1 MLLDE
6 PIAGVDATTQ
16 HAIFTLLEGLKQK
29 GTTIIA
35 TTHDLSCVA
44 EWFDRVWPSTIASLP
59 SVRPPK
65 SSLGERSRPPMAATC
80 SSALQR
86 RRNDVDLLI
95 SPLQNDFMV
104 RALIA
109 ALLIGLVCSIVGVY
123 VVLRN
128 MSFIGDGLAHASF
141 AGIVIAYLLKFDL
154 YIGGLIFTIL
164 TALGIGAVS
173 KKSEVSLDT
182 TIGVFFTAAFALGI
196 ALMSHVKNY
205 VIDLQDFLFGN
216 ILAIDRKDIVII
228 ALLTTVILAV
238 IALLYKELLFASFDP
253 VSAGASGLPV
263 DGLSYLLLGILAVTI
278 IVSLQAAGI
287 VLVAALLV
295 TPAATAYQLTNRF
308 GPMMFISAIVGM
320 GSAIV
325 GLYLSFYLNVASGAS
340 IVLVATA
347 CFFGAMIFSPKRRS
361 LLTALLDARRTAAR
375 VK

>member
-1 MLLDE
+1 
-6 PIAGVDATTQ
+6 V
-16 HAIFTLLEGLKQK
+16 H
-29 GTTIIA
+29 
-35 TTHDLSCVA
+35 
-44 EWFDRVWPSTIASLP
+44 
-59 SVRPPK
+59 
-65 SSLGERSRPPMAATC
+65 
-80 SSALQR
+80 
-86 RRNDVDLLI
+86 LLI

-109 ALLIGLVCSIVGVY
+109 ATLIGGVCSIVGVY

-141 AGIVIAYLLKFDL
+141 AGIVIAYLAKFDL

-164 TALGIGAVS
+164 TALGIGVVS
-173 KKSEVSLDT
+173 KRSEVSLDT

-196 ALMSHVKNY
+196 ALMSHVQNY

-216 ILAIDRKDIVII
+216 ILAIDRHDILII
-228 ALLTTVILAV
+228 AVLAAVILIV
-238 IALLYKELLFASFDP
+238 VALLYKELLFASFDP

-263 DGLSYLLLGILAVTI
+263 DALTYVLLTILAVTI

-308 GPMMFISAIVGM
+308 GPMMGIAAVIGVASGVI
-320 GSAIV
+320 
-325 GLYLSFYLNVASGAS
+325 GLYCSFYLNVASGAS

-347 CFFGAMIFSPKRRS
+347 CFFAAMAFSPKRRS
-361 LLTALLDARRTAAR
+361 LLTALLDARRTAMR
-375 VK
+375 VR